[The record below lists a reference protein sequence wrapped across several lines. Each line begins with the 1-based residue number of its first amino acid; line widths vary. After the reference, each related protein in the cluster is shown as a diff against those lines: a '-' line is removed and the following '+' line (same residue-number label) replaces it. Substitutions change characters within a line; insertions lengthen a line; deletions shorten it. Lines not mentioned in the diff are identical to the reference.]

1 MRPDVMRWFERR
13 TYDASAFNVA
23 DLIRRK
29 GAQTVSVVIP
39 ALNEAATIG
48 PIVRAVRTLG
58 PLVDEIVVMDPG
70 STDDTAAIAASA
82 GAAVV
87 TEVDVLPAYGRVR
100 GKGDALW
107 KSLHVTSGDLIAFV
121 DADIVGFDAE
131 FVVGLLGPL
140 LTEQTVDYVKA
151 TYDRPLRV
159 GGILEATGGGRVTEL
174 VARPLLNMHWPALA
188 GVVQPLSGEYA
199 GRRDLLERIPF
210 VSGYGVELG
219 MLIDVLGAVGLD
231 AMAQVDLGRR
241 VHRNQSDA
249 ALGRMA
255 AAIWQT
261 GLSRLFDEHRLVVSE
276 TPTATLT
283 QFTRDAAGAIVA
295 TTSDVSVIE
304 RPPMRTIPEYAAQR
318 AAAS

>member
-1 MRPDVMRWFERR
+1 MRPDVTRWFARR
-13 TYDASAFNVA
+13 TYAASGYDVA
-23 DLIRRK
+23 QLLRRK
-29 GAQTVSVVIP
+29 GTQTVSVVIP

-48 PIVRAVRTLG
+48 PIVAAVRALG
-58 PLVDEIVVMDPG
+58 PLVDEIIVMDPG
-70 STDDTAAIAASA
+70 STDETAEIATAA
-82 GAAVV
+82 GAVV
-87 TEVDVLPAYGRVR
+87 VAEVDVLPAYGRIR

-107 KSLHVTSGDLIAFV
+107 KSLHVTRGDLIAFI
-121 DADIVGFDAE
+121 DADIIGFGPE

-140 LTEQTVDYVKA
+140 LTESSIDFVKA
-151 TYDRPLRV
+151 TYDRPLLA
-159 GGILEATGGGRVTEL
+159 GGELQATGGGRVTEL

-199 GRRDLLERIPF
+199 GRRELLERIPF

-219 MLIDVLGAVGLD
+219 MLIDVLDTVGLD
-231 AMAQVDLGRR
+231 AIAQVDVGRR

-261 GLSRLFDEHRLVVSE
+261 GLSRLSDEHRLVVSE
-276 TPTATLT
+276 MPTATLT
-283 QFTRDAAGAIVA
+283 QFARDGAGAIIA